1 MSKTLYHTAHP
12 PHHCGKSS
20 THPLKGD
27 LNICTYN
34 TRSLNDDRLDAFIEE
49 LCPSDSNIK
58 SIKWDI
64 IGLCE
69 TKLKDTFTQKTI
81 QNHLLFNSGVKPD
94 ETASKGVG
102 FLVHQCHTKSII
114 EFNPISLRLAMLRL
128 KAKHNNMTIIQVY
141 APTSPH
147 GNAEQRKQKR
157 RGDRYLL

>member
-1 MSKTLYHTAHP
+1 MSSK
-12 PHHCGKSS
+12 
-20 THPLKGD
+20 HPLKGD

-49 LCPSDSNIK
+49 LCPSNSNIK

-94 ETASKGVG
+94 KTASKGVG
-102 FLVHQCHTKSII
+102 FLVHQRHIKSII
-114 EFNPISLRLAMLRL
+114 
-128 KAKHNNMTIIQVY
+128 
-141 APTSPH
+141 
-147 GNAEQRKQKR
+147 
-157 RGDRYLL
+157 